1 MKMNSSTL
9 NLSKK
14 KLIILNMR
22 KIKMNLSIK
31 SHWKNWIPNVL
42 ILSWLLFLGISIWQ
56 HALVSGQPPLY
67 DPLTYMSKAK
77 HFWEAVELGKPF
89 NPMNLIPSVRP
100 PGSILMSYPFGFS
113 DSFLGFHFRSVFI
126 PILCMVVSVYITAGT
141 AISITSA
148 GWVAAIAVLFSTLP
162 MFYHFD
168 LSDETFSS
176 VRWGLVDNFQ
186 ASIAAMAMAATI
198 RSLMTKSQLW
208 LLFSIS
214 LAALT
219 LLIKPSGLMVMALLA
234 WTWFVTVACQWRCAS
249 RCLSPDRLLLAYAL
263 KGTVVFLI
271 FYGSVIAVC
280 VFSEYLSEQNF
291 AFAKK
296 VLVTMDEACRISLH
310 DSYRLLH
317 SSSGEVLLIWIIGV
331 ASMFTYGTIF
341 GKKPMT
347 QLQATVVAC
356 LLSSIIIW
364 ILGTWYWLIV
374 QAGGV

>member
-1 MKMNSSTL
+1 
-9 NLSKK
+9 
-14 KLIILNMR
+14 
-22 KIKMNLSIK
+22 
-31 SHWKNWIPNVL
+31 
-42 ILSWLLFLGISIWQ
+42 
-56 HALVSGQPPLY
+56 
-67 DPLTYMSKAK
+67 
-77 HFWEAVELGKPF
+77 
-89 NPMNLIPSVRP
+89 
-100 PGSILMSYPFGFS
+100 
-113 DSFLGFHFRSVFI
+113 
-126 PILCMVVSVYITAGT
+126 
-141 AISITSA
+141 
-148 GWVAAIAVLFSTLP
+148 
-162 MFYHFD
+162 
-168 LSDETFSS
+168 
-176 VRWGLVDNFQ
+176 
-186 ASIAAMAMAATI
+186 MAMAATI

-374 QAGGV
+374 QAGGYEIRYFYPFMLMGSICVVPAALFIYEQTHNIIRQGFLVLCLIPAFNIAGLLMAGDNPSIYWQKLTGVNVSVGVYQESVRQAYTFLKETRKIGKNATVYTFADGVSSITFENILLMEEMIKPRQLNIKVVNPLDWVCHSSQRDSRQRLHSCHET